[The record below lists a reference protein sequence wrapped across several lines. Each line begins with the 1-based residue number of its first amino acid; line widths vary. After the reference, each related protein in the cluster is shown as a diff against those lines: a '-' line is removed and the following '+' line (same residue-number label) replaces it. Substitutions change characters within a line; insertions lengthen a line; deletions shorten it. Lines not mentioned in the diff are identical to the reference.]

1 MKGFIKLGKVDNKLL
16 YPFFCLIF
24 SIIDSFL
31 QEYFLDRK
39 RGHVIISLLI
49 NSVSK
54 MQVIFIFFILKNY
67 FYKDMKLIENIPTD
81 SKKEKDKRSKIISN
95 DYFIYTFL
103 ILSYIIYLVYY
114 VFSRNINQN
123 ERNQDN
129 KIIYISHSYGLFIEE
144 SMETIFI
151 FILTKYLL
159 NYEYSLHHIISLIF
173 CIIFSILLDVLNEA
187 NIIYKLGGILCFILM
202 IIVSFFESMV
212 IIIQRNMMDSL
223 YYSPFF
229 VCLLLG
235 LVDFVLTLISAIITT
250 STKGLFCNIVDNEK
264 ICFLPSIIQYFEDFE
279 FLDFISLISSLFFK
293 SLTYF
298 LNIYTIFYLTPNHML
313 IIYILCKF
321 CENLILGITKIY
333 LYTFIIF
340 PFLLVSYLSYLEI
353 IELNFCSINLDT
365 RKNIEKRA
373 KEEALLNSQ
382 KNENENENY
391 NKEEND
397 PEIGNYKV
405 KLINQETKIEKEK
418 NLDNNN
424 KEIEENGNNIEEKR
438 DDGSEI

>member
-1 MKGFIKLGKVDNKLL
+1 
-16 YPFFCLIF
+16 
-24 SIIDSFL
+24 
-31 QEYFLDRK
+31 
-39 RGHVIISLLI
+39 
-49 NSVSK
+49 
-54 MQVIFIFFILKNY
+54 
-67 FYKDMKLIENIPTD
+67 MKLIENISTYPI
-81 SKKEKDKRSKIISN
+81 KEKDKRSKIISN
-95 DYFIYTFL
+95 KFFIYTIL

-114 VFSRNINQN
+114 VFSRNINHN

-144 SMETIFI
+144 IFETIFI

-159 NYEYSLHHIISLIF
+159 NYEYSLHHIISLLF

-235 LVDFVLTLISAIITT
+235 IVDFILTFILGVITT
-250 STKGLFCNIVDNEK
+250 SNTGLFCNIVNNEK
-264 ICFLPSIIQYFEDFE
+264 LCFLPSIIQYFKDFG
-279 FLDFISLISSLFFK
+279 FLDFISLITSLFFK
-293 SLTYF
+293 SITYF
-298 LNIYTIFYLTPNHML
+298 LNIHTIFYLTPNHML

-321 CENLILGITKIY
+321 FENLILRITKIY

-340 PFLLVSYLSYLEI
+340 PFLLISYLSYLEI

-373 KEEALLNSQ
+373 KEEALLNSL

-418 NLDNNN
+418 KLDNNN